1 MVKVVV
7 GGCSF
12 SSPFNLPQEKS
23 WPSIVAKALS
33 TSLVDEAA
41 MAGSN
46 YRIWRRI
53 VGHVIN
59 GNVQPDDYVF
69 IQYTEPHRNEYYT
82 PTTRQPPQFKDQH
95 QFLEEYGTGYIVK
108 NKWGVENHYKQPEAN
123 YSKMSHFF
131 SCEEF
136 DHERFLVNHTM
147 FEGYLKSLGFNR
159 VYFLT
164 TRYVE
169 KLQSIYPVIDCTDAL
184 QEQWHIPDDPWHLN
198 EAGHRNVASRMLDA
212 IRV

>member
-1 MVKVVV
+1 MKLVV

-23 WPSIVAKALS
+23 WPSIVANKLS
-33 TSLVDEAA
+33 TSLVNEAA

-46 YRIWRRI
+46 YRIWRKI

-59 GNVQPDDYVF
+59 GTVKPDDYVF
-69 IQYTEPHRNEYYT
+69 IQYTEPHRNEYYA
-82 PTTRQPPQFKDQH
+82 PVTRQPPEFKDQH
-95 QFLEEYGTGYIVK
+95 QLLEEYGTGYIVK
-108 NKWGVENHYKQPEAN
+108 NKWGVESHYKQPEAN

-136 DHERFLVNHTM
+136 DQERFLINHTM

-159 VYFLT
+159 VYFLKTKYMT
-164 TRYVE
+164 TL
-169 KLQSIYPVIDCTDAL
+169 KSIYPVIDCTDAL
-184 QEQWHIPDDPWHLN
+184 QEQWHLPDDPWHLN
-198 EAGHRNVASRMLDA
+198 EKGHLNVAECVLDF
-212 IRV
+212 IHI